1 MDITKTSI
9 EKKRRILIQ
18 IMNLKKIYDF
28 KNIVVVGVSKNEEK
42 AALLTCPT
50 IPLIMVIMLFR

>member
-9 EKKRRILIQ
+9 EKTDAHSDNEFK
-18 IMNLKKIYDF
+18 NKVYDF
-28 KNIVVVGVSKNEEK
+28 KNIVVVGVSKNEVK

>member
-1 MDITKTSI
+1 M
-9 EKKRRILIQ
+9 LVQ

-28 KNIVVVGVSKNEEK
+28 KNIVVVGVSKNEVK